1 MDLVSGAFEPWATFT
16 LTFWPSVRELRPER
30 SSAVAWTNT
39 SFPPSARA
47 INPNP
52 FWELYHFTDP
62 SLSVSNSSGDDCGQ
76 EPSVGRGAL
85 GEIAV
90 LTITSSTSPTCGPF
104 CPCPMVTRK
113 RAPSGTLL

>member
-1 MDLVSGAFEPWATFT
+1 MDLVSGPFEPRVNFT
-16 LTFWPSVRELRPER
+16 LTLWPSVRELRPER

-62 SLSVSNSSGDDCGQ
+62 SLSVSNPSGDDFGR
-76 EPSVGRGAL
+76 EPAPARGAPN
-85 GEIAV
+85 EFTV
-90 LTITSSTSPTCGPF
+90 LSLTSSTSLTCGPF
-104 CPCPMVTRK
+104 CPFP
-113 RAPSGTLL
+113 